1 MLITDLVASTEH
13 AVVAGDERWA
23 DTMSDHDALVREE
36 LARFEG
42 VEVRTT
48 GDGVL
53 ALFACPWQAIACGR
67 AIGAGLHAL
76 GQRARAG
83 IHTGEIERRG
93 GDVAGLAV
101 HITSRVADL
110 ARADEVLVSS
120 VVPQLVLGS
129 DLSFRDRGEH
139 ALKGVPGRWRLYAVA

>member
-1 MLITDLVASTEH
+1 MLVTDLVSSTEQ
-13 AVVAGDERWA
+13 VVAAGDRVWA
-23 DTMSDHDALVREE
+23 ETMAHHDTLVRQE
-36 LARFEG
+36 LARFDG
-42 VEVRTT
+42 VEIRTT

-53 ALFACPWQAIACGR
+53 ATFDGPWQAIACAR
-67 AIGAGLHAL
+67 AISAGVHAL

-93 GDVAGLAV
+93 ADVAGLAV
-101 HITSRVADL
+101 HISSRVADL

-139 ALKGVPGRWRLYAVA
+139 ALRGVPGRWRLYAVA